1 MHQLQVAQVAPL
13 MCQQVQSVAIHLQP
27 PVCLHQILTKVARVA
42 VVQLQM
48 VVHHLLVLTAL
59 RIQ

>member
-1 MHQLQVAQVAPL
+1 MHQLQVAQVALL
-13 MCQQVQSVAIHLQP
+13 MCQQVQSAEMHLQP
-27 PVCLHQILTKVARVA
+27 PVCLHQILIKVALVA
-42 VVQLQM
+42 VVPLQM